1 MNTIFQFAILCLS
14 GLLFSSKQL
23 VASTLP
29 TTQIEAFI
37 PQGYALLDSVSGDL
51 NGDWRKDWVI
61 VLKKS
66 NEDSLA
72 AIGIETTRP
81 VIVLYSDVNS
91 QLYQVHRADNLVY
104 CLGCGG
110 IWGDPYS
117 GIELVPHGFK
127 IYHYGGSNWRWTR
140 NLTFFRSGNE
150 FYLEED
156 ASTSF
161 KLIGEKNDELIYDT
175 DFTSTVRT
183 AQDFGKV
190 RMEDFRIEQ

>member
-1 MNTIFQFAILCLS
+1 MKSLFLFGFICLS
-14 GLLFSSKQL
+14 GLLFSSHFM
-23 VASTLP
+23 VTPPLP

-37 PQGYALLDSVSGDL
+37 PKDYALLDSVSGDL

-66 NEDSLA
+66 DEDSLA

-81 VIVLYSDVNS
+81 VIILYSDPNM

-117 GIELVPHGFK
+117 GIEMVPHGFK

-140 NLTFFRSGNE
+140 NLTFLRSGNE

-161 KLIGEKNDELIYDT
+161 KMMEVENETIIGEAE
-175 DFTSTVRT
+175 FTTTVRT
-183 AQDFGKV
+183 PKDLGKV

>member
-1 MNTIFQFAILCLS
+1 MKPIFLFAILCLC
-14 GLLFSSKQL
+14 GLLFSSQKM

-66 NEDSLA
+66 DEDSLA

-81 VIVLYSDVNS
+81 VIVLYSDING
-91 QLYQVHRADNLVY
+91 QLFQVHRADNLVY

-117 GIELVPHGFK
+117 GIEMVPHGFK

-140 NLTFFRSGNE
+140 NLTFVHSGNE

-156 ASTSF
+156 AGSSF
-161 KLIGEKNDELIYDT
+161 KMMDVADDT
-175 DFTSTVRT
+175 VISESEFSTTVRT
-183 AQDFGKV
+183 SKDFGKV